1 MQSAIPILS
10 KLSDLPHRSDA
21 WLCDIWGV
29 LHNGHK
35 AFADAV
41 EACMR
46 FRRAGGIVVL
56 VSNAPRPN
64 TVVGKQLQSNYGIT
78 NDAYDAIISSGDVAR
93 QMLIETHL
101 SARMLHIGPER
112 DFGIFDDLKMS
123 LVDAAK
129 ADLILC
135 SGLYDDATET
145 AETYQAMFAAL
156 LERRVPMLCA
166 NPDVKVERGEQ
177 IVWCAGALAALYA
190 EMGGE
195 VIYAGKPHAPVYAV
209 ASATIDKLAGMPIAR
224 ERILAI
230 GDGINTDIKGA
241 AAAGIPSLFV
251 ASAIHVDGAL
261 TASKLK
267 GLFDPLP
274 FRPLAAM
281 NALVL

>member
-1 MQSAIPILS
+1 MQPTIPILS
-10 KLSDLPHRSDA
+10 KLSQMPHRSDA

-64 TVVGKQLQSNYGIT
+64 SVVAKQLQATYGIT

-93 QMLIETHL
+93 QILINTHG
-101 SARMLHIGPER
+101 SAQMLHIGPDR
-112 DFGIFDDLKMS
+112 DVGIFEGLRIK
-123 LVDAAK
+123 LVEAER
-129 ADLILC
+129 ADLVLC
-135 SGLYDDATET
+135 SGLYDDTTET
-145 AETYQAMFAAL
+145 AETYRPMFASL
-156 LERRVPMLCA
+156 LARGVPMLCA

-190 EMGGE
+190 DMGGD
-195 VIYAGKPHAPVYAV
+195 VTYAGKPHAPVYAV
-209 ASATIDKLAGMPIAR
+209 ASSTIDRLAGQPIAR

-251 ASAIHVDGAL
+251 ASAIHVEGAL
-261 TASKLK
+261 TATKLK
-267 GLFDPLP
+267 ALFNPLP
-274 FRPLAAM
+274 FQPLAAM
-281 NALVL
+281 SALVL